1 MKYKGEFIFDATA
14 DMVWEAREKR
24 FENPDKF
31 PELQHQE
38 LIERTQKGNVIRQK
52 RKIELSASV
61 PPALRAILP
70 AEMLKCIDISEYDLD
85 AGTHKFM
92 VRPNFKTDVFKCY
105 GTSKYTE
112 FTGDDGKPRTKRELE
127 LSVEVKVPIVGK
139 QAEKVILDGYKKN
152 VERDN
157 ESIRK
162 MIGIMKQS

>member
-1 MKYKGEFIFDATA
+1 MKYKGEFIFDAPA

-24 FENPDKF
+24 FENPDQF

-38 LIERTQKGNVIRQK
+38 LISREQNNNVVRQK

-61 PPALRAILP
+61 PSTLRAILP
-70 AEMLKCIDISEYDLD
+70 AEMLKCIDSSEYDLD
-85 AGTHKFM
+85 AGTHKFV

-105 GTSKYTE
+105 GISKYTE
-112 FTGDDGKPRTKRELE
+112 FTGEDGKPQTRRELE
-127 LSVEVKVPIVGK
+127 LNVEVKVPIVGK

-152 VERDN
+152 VDRDN

-162 MIGIMKQS
+162 MIGIMKQG